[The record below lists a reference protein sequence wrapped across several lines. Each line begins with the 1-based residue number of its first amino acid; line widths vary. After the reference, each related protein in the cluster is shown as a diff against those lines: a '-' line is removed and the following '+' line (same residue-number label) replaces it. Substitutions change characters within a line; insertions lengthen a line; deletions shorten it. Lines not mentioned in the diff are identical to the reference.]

1 MESQRRHRRQRR
13 QRRRQH
19 RRAGG
24 NIGDVGSAGRRRD
37 ADVGGARGDTRVGT
51 SSAGGGAAYG
61 GDARGGGACGKPAEE
76 ERGPAADSDGRSL
89 LTTVPRH
96 PKLGR
101 VTHLCPQG
109 PIANGLGSDWCEE
122 RDVGRSGLQRVE
134 GADIRRAGPTWAAGQ
149 ELAVGRQRYAD
160 SVSPSDLQKAHFQLR
175 CTHY

>member
-1 MESQRRHRRQRR
+1 MGE
-13 QRRRQH
+13 RQH

-51 SSAGGGAAYG
+51 PSAGGGAAYG

-76 ERGPAADSDGRSL
+76 ERGPAADSDDGRSL

-122 RDVGRSGLQRVE
+122 RDVGRSGLRRIE
-134 GADIRRAGPTWAAGQ
+134 GADIRLAWPTWAAGQ
-149 ELAVGRQRYAD
+149 EHAVERRRYAD
-160 SVSPSDLQKAHFQLR
+160 SCHVNDQNNCISQVTAPILFRVEANQK
-175 CTHY
+175 

>member
-1 MESQRRHRRQRR
+1 MESQRRRRRQRR

-122 RDVGRSGLQRVE
+122 RDVG
-134 GADIRRAGPTWAAGQ
+134 
-149 ELAVGRQRYAD
+149 
-160 SVSPSDLQKAHFQLR
+160 
-175 CTHY
+175 